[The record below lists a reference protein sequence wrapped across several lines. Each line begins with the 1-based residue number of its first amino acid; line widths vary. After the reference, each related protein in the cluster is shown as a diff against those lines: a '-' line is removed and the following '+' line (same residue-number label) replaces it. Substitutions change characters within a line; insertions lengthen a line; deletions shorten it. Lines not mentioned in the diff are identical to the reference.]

1 MRDGVRVREPVG
13 GDETRA
19 WRTSPVDVAY
29 VADTVRFGRRGVDGV
44 HDDHRC
50 SRRSLVKLDGEP
62 LVLVTTH
69 QDFDH
74 HDPNLVRVERIDV
87 ATLLAAPTA
96 AAGDP

>member
-1 MRDGVRVREPVG
+1 M
-13 GDETRA
+13 
-19 WRTSPVDVAY
+19 
-29 VADTVRFGRRGVDGV
+29 
-44 HDDHRC
+44 
-50 SRRSLVKLDGEP
+50 KLDGEP